1 MKSGGGLQVARLVN
15 ADMDDSGDS
24 GEADMVLIRGL
35 STAPGSFVNWGKLGI
50 VDKECLAWCAS
61 A

>member
-1 MKSGGGLQVARLVN
+1 VARLVN